1 MQTLVDSLMPFIHA
15 DKVNLT
21 LDNGKQLLSNV
32 SFSLAKQ
39 QILGIVGPNGAG
51 KSSLIHCILGLNPKT
66 SGQISIADQA
76 LSSLKEKSR
85 ARLISAVL
93 QEIPSDIYLTVTEV
107 IESGRAPYRHWLW
120 GHDDQAQEKVD
131 FAIEKLKL
139 HSLKHQTFNTLSGGE
154 KKRVLIARAL
164 AQDTQIL
171 VLDEPANHLDI
182 QHQIELM
189 YLLKSLPITLIISL
203 HDIQLAAR
211 FCDQLLVL
219 DQGKVVQQGLAKEIL
234 TQSLFEQV
242 FKVKATTYTN
252 QHDCLSIHTEPLT
265 SH

>member
-1 MQTLVDSLMPFIHA
+1 MSFITA
-15 DKVNLT
+15 DKINLT
-21 LDNGKQLLSNV
+21 LENGRHLLSDV
-32 SFSLAKQ
+32 SFTLQKQ

-51 KSSLIHCILGLNPKT
+51 KSSLIHCVLGLHP
-66 SGQISIADQA
+66 SCSSQIKVDGY
-76 LSSLKEKSR
+76 SLDSYKEKSR
-85 ARLISAVL
+85 ARLISAVM
-93 QEIPSDIYLTVTEV
+93 QEMPSDIYLSVEEV
-107 IESGRAPYRHWLW
+107 IESGRTPYRHWLW
-120 GHDDQAQEKVD
+120 GHDDDAQEQVE
-131 FAIEKLKL
+131 FAINKLKL
-139 HSLKHQTFNTLSGGE
+139 NPLRHQIFHTLSGGE

-164 AQDTQIL
+164 AQNTQIL

-219 DQGKVVQQGLAKEIL
+219 DQGKVVQQGPAKEIL

-265 SH
+265 LS

>member
-1 MQTLVDSLMPFIHA
+1 MPFVTAEQI
-15 DKVNLT
+15 NLT
-21 LDNGKQLLSNV
+21 LDNGKHLLSNV
-32 SFSLAKQ
+32 SFTLNEQ
-39 QILGIVGPNGAG
+39 QTLGIVGPNGAG
-51 KSSLIHCILGLNPKT
+51 KSSLIHCILGLHP
-66 SGQISIADQA
+66 AC
-76 LSSLKEKSR
+76 SSQVKIKGKKLNTYKEKAR
-85 ARLISAVL
+85 ARLISAVM
-93 QEIPSDIYLTVTEV
+93 QEMPNDIYLSVEEV
-107 IESGRAPYRHWLW
+107 IESGRTPYRHWLW
-120 GHDDQAQEKVD
+120 GHDDDAQEQVD
-131 FAIEKLKL
+131 FAIQKLKL
-139 HSLKHQTFNTLSGGE
+139 NPLRHQVFHTLSGGE

-164 AQDTQIL
+164 AQNTQIL

-219 DQGKVVQQGLAKEIL
+219 DQGKVVQQGPAKEIL
-234 TQSLFEQV
+234 TESLFEQV

-265 SH
+265 HY

>member
-1 MQTLVDSLMPFIHA
+1 MSFIQA
-15 DKVNLT
+15 EQISLT
-21 LDNGKQLLSNV
+21 LDNGKTLLSNV
-32 SFSLAKQ
+32 SFDLAKQ
-39 QILGIVGPNGAG
+39 QTLGIVGPNGAG
-51 KSSLIHCILGLNPKT
+51 KSSLIHCLLGLNSNAT
-66 SGQISIADQA
+66 GQISIQGKA
-76 LSSLKEKSR
+76 LSSFKEKSR
-85 ARLISAVL
+85 AQLISAVM
-93 QEIPSDIYLTVTEV
+93 QEMPSDIYLTVEEV
-107 IESGRAPYRHWLW
+107 IESGRTPYRHWLW
-120 GHDDQAQEKVD
+120 GHDNEAQKWINY
-131 FAIEKLKL
+131 AINKLKL
-139 HSLKHQTFNTLSGGE
+139 DSLRHQVFHTLSGGE

-164 AQDTQIL
+164 AQNTQIL

-211 FCDQLLVL
+211 FCDKLLVMS
-219 DQGKVVQQGLAKEIL
+219 QGKVIQQGPAKDIL

-265 SH
+265 SY

>member
-1 MQTLVDSLMPFIHA
+1 MSFITA
-15 DKVNLT
+15 NKINLT
-21 LDNGKQLLSNV
+21 LDNGKRLLSDV
-32 SFSLAKQ
+32 SFTLEKQ

-51 KSSLIHCILGLNPKT
+51 KSSLIHCVLGLHPAC
-66 SGQISIADQA
+66 SSQIKIDGC
-76 LSSLKEKSR
+76 SLNAYKEKSR
-85 ARLISAVL
+85 ARLVSAVM
-93 QEIPSDIYLTVTEV
+93 QEMPSDIYLSVEEV
-107 IESGRAPYRHWLW
+107 IESGRTPYRHWLW
-120 GHDDQAQEKVD
+120 GHDDDAQEQVE
-131 FAIEKLKL
+131 FAINKLKL
-139 HSLKHQTFNTLSGGE
+139 NPLRHQIFHTLSGGE

-164 AQDTQIL
+164 AQNTQIL

-219 DQGKVVQQGLAKEIL
+219 DQGKVVQQGPAKEIL

-265 SH
+265 LS

>member
-1 MQTLVDSLMPFIHA
+1 MPFITA
-15 DKVNLT
+15 DKINLT
-21 LDNGKQLLSNV
+21 LDNGKHLLSDV
-32 SFSLAKQ
+32 SFQLAKQ

-51 KSSLIHCILGLNPKT
+51 KSSLIHCLLGLHASAAT
-66 SGQISIADQA
+66 QIKIDG
-76 LSSLKEKSR
+76 SSLNFYKEKAR
-85 ARLISAVL
+85 ARLISAVM
-93 QEIPSDIYLTVTEV
+93 QEMPNDIYLSVEEV
-107 IESGRAPYRHWLW
+107 IESGRTPYRHWLW
-120 GHDDQAQEKVD
+120 GHDEQAQERIN
-131 FAIEKLKL
+131 FAIDKLKL
-139 HSLKHQTFNTLSGGE
+139 NSLRHQTFQTLSGGE

-164 AQDTQIL
+164 AQNTQIL

-252 QHDCLSIHTEPLT
+252 QHDCLSIHTEPLPQ
-265 SH
+265 H

>member
-1 MQTLVDSLMPFIHA
+1 MSFITA
-15 DKVNLT
+15 DKINLT
-21 LDNGKQLLSNV
+21 LENGRHLLSDV
-32 SFSLAKQ
+32 SFTLQKQ

-51 KSSLIHCILGLNPKT
+51 KSSLIHCVLGLHP
-66 SGQISIADQA
+66 SCSSQIEVDGY
-76 LSSLKEKSR
+76 SLDSYKEKSR
-85 ARLISAVL
+85 ARLISAVM
-93 QEIPSDIYLTVTEV
+93 QEMPSDIYLSVEEV
-107 IESGRAPYRHWLW
+107 IESGRTPYRHWLW
-120 GHDDQAQEKVD
+120 GHDDDAQEQVE
-131 FAIEKLKL
+131 FAINKLKL
-139 HSLKHQTFNTLSGGE
+139 NPLRHQIFHTLSGGE

-164 AQDTQIL
+164 AQNTQIL

-219 DQGKVVQQGLAKEIL
+219 DQGKVVQQGPAKEIL

-265 SH
+265 LS